1 LLIRIVRNLEDKQH
15 SLNTDMM
22 CLDMRGTKTGENGY
36 NETDRNI
43 VLTRLEDEIPKE
55 F

>member
-1 LLIRIVRNLEDKQH
+1 
-15 SLNTDMM
+15 MM
-22 CLDMRGTKTGENGY
+22 CLDMRGTKTGENEY
-36 NETDRNI
+36 LNNKTDRNI